1 MRFLRRGLV
10 GVFLLGLTLALFA
23 LAGRTVMDA
32 VQERMADDG
41 PGRAAQE
48 RVFAVNV
55 TTIEPQ
61 TITPILTAFGEAQS
75 RRTIDLR
82 LPVGGTIVEVGE
94 NAVDGGRVTQGE
106 LIYRLDGA
114 EAEAALARVRADVQD
129 AEANLRDAETRLQL
143 AEDELAAAERQADL
157 QRRALTRQ
165 QDLEERG
172 VGTAAAV
179 ESAELT
185 VASAEQTVLS
195 RRQSLAQAQA
205 TRDQAVTRLA
215 REEVNLSE
223 AQRTVADTT
232 LTAAFDGTLSDI
244 DIVPGLRLTANEQAG
259 QLIDPSLLE
268 VAFRVSTAQYT
279 RLLDDEGRLI
289 RLPVTVRLDVGG
301 VDLTA
306 DGQISRESAA
316 VAEGQTGRLIFAT
329 LAAAPGFRP
338 GDFVTVQIEEP
349 PLDRVALL
357 PASAL
362 GADSTVLVIGDGER
376 LEVASVTLMRR
387 QGDDIL
393 VRARGLSGREVVSE
407 RSPLLGEGIRVRPLR
422 EGAEPEQPEMV
433 TLTPERRAQL
443 IAIVEANQRM
453 PAEAKARVRSQLEAD
468 QVPASMVARLESRM
482 GG

>member
-23 LAGRTVMDA
+23 LAGRTVVDA

-41 PGRAAQE
+41 PGRPAQE

-55 TTIEPQ
+55 TTVEPQ

-82 LPVGGTIVEVGE
+82 LPVGGTIVEIGE
-94 NAVDGGRVTQGE
+94 NTVDGGRVTQGE

-129 AEANLRDAETRLQL
+129 AEANLRDAETRLLL
-143 AEDELAAAERQADL
+143 AEDERAAAERQADL
-157 QRRALTRQ
+157 QRRALDRQ
-165 QDLEERG
+165 QGLEERG

-179 ESAELT
+179 ESAELA
-185 VASAEQTVLS
+185 VASADQTVLS
-195 RRQSLAQAQA
+195 RRQSLAEAQA

-223 AQRTVADTT
+223 AQRTVGDTT

-244 DIVPGLRLTANEQAG
+244 DIVPGLRLTANEQTG

-306 DGQISRESAA
+306 NGEITRESAA

-329 LAAAPGFRP
+329 LGAAPGFRP

-362 GADSTVLVIGDGER
+362 GADSTVLVLGEEER
-376 LEVASVTLMRR
+376 LEVAPVTLMRR

-393 VRARGLSGREVVSE
+393 VRASGLAGREVVSE
-407 RSPLLGEGIRVRPLR
+407 RSPLLGDGIRVRPLR
-422 EGAEPEQPEMV
+422 TGTAPEQAAMI

-443 IAIVEANQRM
+443 IAIVEANTRM
-453 PAEAKARVRSQLEAD
+453 PDEAKARVRTQLEAD